1 MYEGWGTE
9 FGPVYGITGAE
20 RAKGGTVRGA
30 TEVCDAAEGSTVPGG
45 VIAGWV
51 TGAVC
56 GATAVVHSTGD
67 TVCDAA
73 VESVCGTVGAIHKP
87 RRSRWRSTAAIAA
100 AVTASTI
107 CLREGAEAASE
118 PCTVLG
124 RSCTVLDI
132 GVREGAASEPRTVL
146 DIGARE
152 GAASEPRTVLD
163 IGAREGAASEPRT
176 VLDRSCMVLD
186 IGAREGRRCDT
197 RGLKILGG
205 NDGVSLSVSA
215 AWNITG
221 GTCRRS
227 RSVLRGCGA
236 ESLSEPENV
245 ARLAFPGPLEGS
257 SRRRWPVGAEL
268 SLAEESDRLARAVSN
283 SRRASRSQCSPERVP
298 QAASRR
304 SRRRSVAF
312 TTCSLRGVL
321 VFVARARARS
331 SR

>member
-1 MYEGWGTE
+1 MKGCTVFGEVIAVYGGWGTE

-30 TEVCDAAEGSTVPGG
+30 TEVCGATEGSTVPGG

-51 TGAVC
+51 TGAVY
-56 GATAVVHSTGD
+56 GATAVVCSTGD
-67 TVCDAA
+67 TVCGAA
-73 VESVCGTVGAIHKP
+73 VESECGTVGAIHKP

-118 PCTVLG
+118 PCTVLD
-124 RSCTVLDI
+124 RSCK
-132 GVREGAASEPRTVL
+132 VL

-152 GAASEPRTVLD
+152 R
-163 IGAREGAASEPRT
+163 
-176 VLDRSCMVLD
+176 
-186 IGAREGRRCDT
+186 RRCVT
-197 RGLKILGG
+197 RGLKIFGG
-205 NDGVSLSVSA
+205 NDGVSLSDSA

-221 GTCRRS
+221 STCRRS
-227 RSVLRGCGA
+227 RSVLRGCWPLGA
-236 ESLSEPENV
+236 ELSLSEPENV
-245 ARLAFPGPLEGS
+245 ARLAFPRPLEGS

-268 SLAEESDRLARAVSN
+268 SLAGESGRVARAISN
-283 SRRASRSQCSPERVP
+283 TRRASRSQCLPERVP

-321 VFVARARARS
+321 AFVARARARL

>member
-1 MYEGWGTE
+1 M
-9 FGPVYGITGAE
+9 YGITGGIVHVIGSVDVATGAE
-20 RAKGGTVRGA
+20 RVKGGTVRGA
-30 TEVCDAAEGSTVPGG
+30 TEVCGATEGSTIPGG

-51 TGAVC
+51 TGAVY
-56 GATAVVHSTGD
+56 GATGMVRSTGD
-67 TVCDAA
+67 TACGAA
-73 VESVCGTVGAIHKP
+73 AESECGTVGAIHKP
-87 RRSRWRSTAAIAA
+87 KRSRWRSTAAIAA

-118 PCTVLG
+118 PCTVLD
-124 RSCTVLDI
+124 RSCT
-132 GVREGAASEPRTVL
+132 
-146 DIGARE
+146 
-152 GAASEPRTVLD
+152 
-163 IGAREGAASEPRT
+163 
-176 VLDRSCMVLD
+176 VLD
-186 IGAREGRRCDT
+186 IGAREGRRCVT
-197 RGLKILGG
+197 RGLKFLGG

-245 ARLAFPGPLEGS
+245 ARLAFPRPLEGS

-268 SLAEESDRLARAVSN
+268 SLAEEDSDRLARAISN
-283 SRRASRSQCSPERVP
+283 ARRASRSQCSPERVP

-321 VFVARARARS
+321 SFVARARARS